1 MQWRIQWGVVGLP
14 RSRRLGYVPLGAQLV
29 AYNHCRQC
37 IRAVLAA
44 ASCLRGRLSST
55 FAACGSKRFSF
66 IISTT
71 SPSPKAG
78 SAPGWCHT
86 LGIMEVNWNGSLHR
100 LKKATGVIGVS
111 EALLYVQFNMKPTVM
126 LI

>member
-1 MQWRIQWGVVGLP
+1 M
-14 RSRRLGYVPLGAQLV
+14 
-29 AYNHCRQC
+29 
-37 IRAVLAA
+37 RAVLAA
-44 ASCLRGRLSST
+44 AACLRGMRSLP
-55 FAACGSKRFSF
+55 FAACNSKGFSC

-71 SPSPKAG
+71 SPSPTVG
-78 SAPGWCHT
+78 PAPGWSHT
-86 LGIMEVNWNGSLHR
+86 VGIMEVNWNGSLHR